1 MKNTNPAAQ
10 QKTGSVS
17 DAQNNTPSDAR
28 AANAFAEGL
37 GDKSNAESS
46 LDSAAASNA
55 PRAGRDDLRA
65 FDLIAFIRARR
76 EVRGTVRLGD
86 LERMVT
92 EVPSDA
98 PAGALD
104 TSLEWFATGETR
116 REVRR
121 DAAQPGRADAAL
133 SATSHTVSQ
142 PYLTLSIKGKTW
154 LECQR
159 CMKAFE
165 LPLQIQALYRVMETE
180 AQADALALD
189 DSEAEVI
196 VGSPTFDLIDLIDEE
211 VVLSLPMVP
220 KHDVCP
226 TVHASVVSG
235 ADGSLGVEDMAE
247 IDARLASADDEAL
260 PGELPLAADVA
271 ADVVP
276 TPAPATTRDGR
287 PNPFAALSGLRQ
299 TLAGQSKGE
308 NGDDGAK
315 KDTLA
320 PGGDVKPVS
329 RKDKLN

>member
-1 MKNTNPAAQ
+1 MKNTNPAPQ
-10 QKTGSVS
+10 QKTEP
-17 DAQNNTPSDAR
+17 ASDAR
-28 AANAFAEGL
+28 ITPTGAPGADTPVEVGPSSIDASL
-37 GDKSNAESS
+37 ESGV
-46 LDSAAASNA
+46 ASHA
-55 PRAGRDDLRA
+55 LRAGRDDLRA

-76 EVRGTVRLGD
+76 ELRGTVRLGD

-92 EVPSDA
+92 EVPADA

-104 TSLEWFATGETR
+104 TSLDWFATGETR

-121 DAAQPGRADAAL
+121 DTAQPGRADAAL
-133 SATSHTVSQ
+133 TATSHTVSQ

-189 DSEAEVI
+189 DTEAEVI
-196 VGSPTFDLIDLIDEE
+196 VGSATFDLIDLIDEE

-226 TVHASVVSG
+226 AVHASVVSG
-235 ADGSLGVEDMAE
+235 ADGSLGIEDLAE
-247 IDARLASADDEAL
+247 LDARLAGADDVVL
-260 PGELPLAADVA
+260 PGELPLATESDV
-271 ADVVP
+271 
-276 TPAPATTRDGR
+276 APATMRDGR

-299 TLAGQSKGE
+299 TLAEQGNSEGE
-308 NGDDGAK
+308 VGGTK
-315 KDTLA
+315 KETLA
-320 PGGDVKPVS
+320 PDGNVKPTS